1 MVQPAKQK
9 VKGSGAKRKVGEH
22 QAWRV
27 LWFPK
32 SICRQSQASY
42 GNMCDQSGLIE
53 LDISRSAAG
62 PCILERFQRKFSE
75 IFLLPGGAVIDIPN
89 DDAGHGAHG
98 YGGRNANI
106 AAKIVETFEQ
116 PDTHALLEC
125 IPIVAGRGRTPA
137 TRHDQTIPLKGDAG
151 SST

>member
-1 MVQPAKQK
+1 
-9 VKGSGAKRKVGEH
+9 VGET
-22 QAWRV
+22 
-27 LWFPK
+27 
-32 SICRQSQASY
+32 
-42 GNMCDQSGLIE
+42 SGLESSVVSKVNTQTVASLLREYVRSVSVIE

-125 IPIVAGRGRTPA
+125 IPIVAGRNRTPA
-137 TRHDQTIPLKGDAG
+137 TRHDQSRAITTERRCRQFDLSPAN
-151 SST
+151 SRRQR